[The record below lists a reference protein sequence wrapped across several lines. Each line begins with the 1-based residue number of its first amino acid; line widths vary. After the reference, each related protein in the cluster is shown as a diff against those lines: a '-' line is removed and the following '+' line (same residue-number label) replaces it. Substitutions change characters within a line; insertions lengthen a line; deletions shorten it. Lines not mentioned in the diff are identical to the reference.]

1 MIKQFET
8 ALATGQNLDLVRDEL
23 KRQADGVRL
32 ARYADI
38 DRSYH
43 CCQLILFG
51 ITEPAG
57 SVAGGIARGYVK
69 QCKKAYLATK
79 EGKEHQK
86 LIRALKKA
94 EDEPITKKKKGKVRT
109 DDTANKPEHEEGKQD
124 DATSEEGN
132 QQHDKQ
138 GRNGKRNQPRAQRV
152 SDGRRIHIVKHHAEE
167 EHFEDHGVHVL

>member
-132 QQHDKQ
+132 QQHD
-138 GRNGKRNQPRAQRV
+138 N
-152 SDGRRIHIVKHHAEE
+152 
-167 EHFEDHGVHVL
+167 